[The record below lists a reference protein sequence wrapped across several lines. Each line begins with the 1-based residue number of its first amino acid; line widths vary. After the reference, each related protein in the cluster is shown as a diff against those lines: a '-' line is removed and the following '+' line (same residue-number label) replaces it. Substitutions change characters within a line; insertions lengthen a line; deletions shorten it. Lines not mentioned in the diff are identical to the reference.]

1 MGWIE
6 GYIKY
11 TVKYEKY
18 MYIYG
23 EIYGMD
29 WEIWEMDKNRYGING
44 NEKKLKKMKNIK

>member
-1 MGWIE
+1 MAVLMGLME

-18 MYIYG
+18 MYIYD

-29 WEIWEMDKNRYGING
+29 
-44 NEKKLKKMKNIK
+44 